1 MAIPGPT
8 QPPPPAPPST
18 TPLGPAMH
26 GVEPRGLFTLPG
38 SPQFVGRFGRM
49 FRNLPVFSA
58 SVPKLEEVAA
68 KMISGA
74 EDEVP
79 EGQPDADENPAIP
92 AGYTYFGQFID
103 HDITFDPVSSLQRQS
118 DPDALVDYRT
128 PRLDLDNLYGRGAS
142 DQPYLYDQS
151 DHGKLLLGGTVS
163 EEPAFAGPDVQRNAQ
178 SRALIGDPRND
189 ENLIVSQLQSVF
201 LRFHNA
207 VVDQV
212 RSDGALSD
220 PDDVFKEAQR
230 VVRWH
235 YQWIVVHD
243 FLAAHVVGTEVV
255 EDILRTENGIG
266 SEKYKVGGFE
276 PKDAT
281 IVRPRLR
288 FYRRRK
294 EAFMPVEFSVAAYR
308 FGHSMI
314 RPAYFINDRVKEAH
328 GNERLPIFSGNTDP
342 GNTENL
348 NGFRPLPREW
358 GFQWRFFFELN
369 QDKPAQRSYKIDDE
383 LSNPLGALPPT
394 EAPTPDIISLA
405 ARNLIRG
412 LRLGLPSGQNVARA
426 MGLEPLG
433 DADLGLDGELAG
445 NAPLWYYILRE
456 AKQLGKAEKL
466 GPVGGRIVAEVLIG
480 LLAAD
485 PPSYLNVAPN
495 WRPTLP
501 SATAGDFAMP
511 DLIRFAKAD
520 TEPAHEPAKPPEGWK
535 G

>member
-1 MAIPGPT
+1 
-8 QPPPPAPPST
+8 
-18 TPLGPAMH
+18 MH
-26 GVEPRGLFTLPG
+26 GAQPRGLFNLPG
-38 SPQFVGRFGRM
+38 SPQFAGRFGRM

-74 EDEVP
+74 DDEVP
-79 EGQPDADENPAIP
+79 DGQPDPDENPAIP
-92 AGYTYFGQFID
+92 AGYTYLGQFID

-118 DPDALVDYRT
+118 DPDALIDYRT
-128 PRLDLDNLYGRGAS
+128 PRLDLDNLYGRGPS

-163 EEPAFAGPDVQRNAQ
+163 GEPAFGGPDVQRNAQ
-178 SRALIGDPRND
+178 SRALIGDLRND

-212 RSDGALSD
+212 RADGTLTD

-230 VVRWH
+230 LVRWH

-243 FLAAHVVGTEVV
+243 FLAGHVVGAEIV
-255 EDILRTENGIG
+255 EDILRTDNGMG
-266 SEKYKVGGFE
+266 TEKFKVGGAE
-276 PKDAT
+276 PKDAA
-281 IVRPRLR
+281 IVRPHLL
-288 FYRRRK
+288 FYHPHK

-328 GNERLPIFSGNTDP
+328 GNKRLPIFSTNTDP
-342 GNTENL
+342 ANTENL
-348 NGFRPLPREW
+348 NGFRPLPAEW
-358 GFQWRFFFELN
+358 GFQWRFFFQLSA
-369 QDKPAQRSYKIDDE
+369 DKPAQRSYKIDDE

-394 EAPTPDIISLA
+394 EAPTPDITSLA
-405 ARNLIRG
+405 LRNLVRG

-426 MGLEPLG
+426 MGLEPLSDG
-433 DADLGLDGELAG
+433 DLGLDGELAG

-456 AKQLGKAEKL
+456 ARELGKAEKL

-480 LLAAD
+480 LLATD
-485 PPSYLNVAPN
+485 PLSYLNVAPN
-495 WRPTLP
+495 WKPTLA
-501 SATAGDFAMP
+501 SATPGDFAMP
-511 DLIRFAKAD
+511 DLIRVAKAD
-520 TEPAHEPAKPPEGWK
+520 VEPQPTPQPPEPGWS